1 MHLVTIACILFL
13 ICAVDLIFTWMNLD
27 KENYV
32 NGSIT
37 LQEINPRINLESDSD
52 PYIITDN
59 NSAGLF
65 NN

>member
-1 MHLVTIACILFL
+1 VFTYILINEVLLLLFR
-13 ICAVDLIFTWMNLD
+13 
-27 KENYV
+27 
-32 NGSIT
+32 GR
-37 LQEINPRINLESDSD
+37 QEINPRINLHSDSD